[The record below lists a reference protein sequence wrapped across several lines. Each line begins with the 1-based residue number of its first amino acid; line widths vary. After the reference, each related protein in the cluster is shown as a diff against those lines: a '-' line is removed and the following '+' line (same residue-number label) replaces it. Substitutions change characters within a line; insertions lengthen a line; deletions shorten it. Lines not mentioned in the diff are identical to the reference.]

1 MQVMFE
7 AGTDTSSL
15 VMEYAMA
22 ELMRN
27 PGTMSK
33 LQADVRMAI
42 PQGKDIVTEDD
53 VNGVTMPYVKAV
65 IKETLRLHAPA
76 PLLLP
81 HFSMAD
87 CDIGG
92 YTIPSGT
99 RTLVNIWALGRDPSY
114 WERADEFMPE
124 RFMQGGSGATMDY
137 MGNDFF
143 ILPFGS
149 GRRMCPGIN
158 LAIST
163 IEVMLANLVYH
174 YNWKLPPEL
183 VEKGIDMTES
193 FGLTLHRTEKLPLVP
208 LQAQN

>member
-1 MQVMFE
+1 
-7 AGTDTSSL
+7 
-15 VMEYAMA
+15 
-22 ELMRN
+22 
-27 PGTMSK
+27 
-33 LQADVRMAI
+33 
-42 PQGKDIVTEDD
+42 
-53 VNGVTMPYVKAV
+53 
-65 IKETLRLHAPA
+65 
-76 PLLLP
+76 
-81 HFSMAD
+81 
-87 CDIGG
+87 
-92 YTIPSGT
+92 
-99 RTLVNIWALGRDPSY
+99 
-114 WERADEFMPE
+114 
-124 RFMQGGSGATMDY
+124 MDY

-208 LQAQN
+208 LQPQN